1 MYVFDLCVNGYRIDF
16 PYLTGI
22 EWLLDGDGVR
32 KNERG
37 APKAVRDGRRQ
48 PTLGS
53 VLPVRSSKPT
63 ISGQTV
69 VAAEF
74 YGDPEQCP
82 DRELLSTSLLLSPR
96 GPSAH
101 GRSSVGQAGPIRQ
114 PLVRW
119 NSGYR
124 PEPVLGLV

>member
-22 EWLLDGDGVR
+22 EWLLHGDGVR

-74 YGDPEQCP
+74 YGDPELVSRSRTYI
-82 DRELLSTSLLLSPR
+82 DEFLRFLSRLRRHTGEGRYPLFQRTS
-96 GPSAH
+96 G
-101 GRSSVGQAGPIRQ
+101 
-114 PLVRW
+114 
-119 NSGYR
+119 
-124 PEPVLGLV
+124 